1 MPMRVTFS
9 TNYASTIE
17 YYKRISKASGQ
28 SLSSLL
34 SDELHRASLSHAAK
48 RIPIIKDK
56 PTQKKTD
63 IEFYEEVWKK
73 EILIP
78 QYILDAMEFKSN
90 VQNNEMSKL
99 ERAKIK
105 DKLEDLIN
113 TRDIHNAIY
122 IYTDR
127 KVNNARRLAAGIGT
141 ILLLK
146 KIAHDDILFDIN
158 KIILIPVIK
167 LISYRMDT
175 VLEDYGVNINFPH
188 ICWIPIYYINNK
200 AVMIPVIR
208 KRDVSLMTKLEG
220 GIVIINP
227 FDD

>member
-1 MPMRVTFS
+1 
-9 TNYASTIE
+9 
-17 YYKRISKASGQ
+17 
-28 SLSSLL
+28 
-34 SDELHRASLSHAAK
+34 
-48 RIPIIKDK
+48 
-56 PTQKKTD
+56 
-63 IEFYEEVWKK
+63 
-73 EILIP
+73 
-78 QYILDAMEFKSN
+78 MEFKSN

-113 TRDIHNAIY
+113 ARDIHNAIY

>member
-1 MPMRVTFS
+1 
-9 TNYASTIE
+9 
-17 YYKRISKASGQ
+17 
-28 SLSSLL
+28 
-34 SDELHRASLSHAAK
+34 
-48 RIPIIKDK
+48 
-56 PTQKKTD
+56 
-63 IEFYEEVWKK
+63 
-73 EILIP
+73 
-78 QYILDAMEFKSN
+78 MEFKSN
-90 VQNNEMSKL
+90 VQKNEMSKF
-99 ERAKIK
+99 ERANIK
-105 DKLEDLIN
+105 DKLENLIN

-127 KVNNARRLAAGIGT
+127 KVNYARRLTAGIGT

-146 KIAHDDILFDIN
+146 KIAHDDALFDIN
-158 KIILIPVIK
+158 KVTLVPVIK
-167 LISYRMDT
+167 LISYRIDA
-175 VLEDYGVNINFPH
+175 VLEEYGVNINFPH